1 MNSSYEQ
8 DEMINFKCSLLT
20 HQVSIDCAASPLD
33 LDFEPLS
40 KDPYH
45 QGLETYFWA
54 TSLMNAY
61 VAQGGACSAQ
71 GPTLGCRVNRLCTHP
86 AAHRNEEL
94 VRLIG
99 PFVVVIVVRA
109 FADGTTAHQ
118 VG

>member
-1 MNSSYEQ
+1 
-8 DEMINFKCSLLT
+8 
-20 HQVSIDCAASPLD
+20 
-33 LDFEPLS
+33 
-40 KDPYH
+40 
-45 QGLETYFWA
+45 
-54 TSLMNAY
+54 MNAY

-99 PFVVVIVVRA
+99 PFVVVIAVRA

-118 VG
+118 VGLERGS